1 MEIRVSDTRDGHYSS
16 VTTWIDTAFDGHLV
30 MALELIK
37 ELELDSL
44 VETEAILADG
54 SKVTL
59 ETFVCYVDWFGE
71 RLPLQVIA
79 NDGRFPLLGTGL
91 LEQRALLIDDRQKT
105 VTLDWV
111 ADYCV
116 GESKSCTCRQAPVRN
131 LHKSVAASK
140 AR

>member
-1 MEIRVSDTRDGHYSS
+1 
-16 VTTWIDTAFDGHLV
+16 

-105 VTLDWV
+105 VTLD
-111 ADYCV
+111 
-116 GESKSCTCRQAPVRN
+116 
-131 LHKSVAASK
+131 
-140 AR
+140 